1 MSLSLSSAAVKGI
14 AAVMLRANAG
24 QRVYLGGLDIT
35 EMAASFLRRHVEE
48 VGLYDADKAF
58 RRHGLTLVTPEI
70 GDSHGIQARTIGQPE
85 RPAQSGFRG
94 ASVGA
99 RVDPKRLGMA

>member
-1 MSLSLSSAAVKGI
+1 MSLSLSPAAVKGL

-24 QRVYLGGLDIT
+24 WGGLDIT

-70 GDSHGIQARTIGQPE
+70 GDSYGIQARTIGQAE
-85 RPAQSGFRG
+85 RPAQSGF
-94 ASVGA
+94 
-99 RVDPKRLGMA
+99 